1 MLITL
6 NKLVACTPFAKLTA
20 APSEKKGGLHMA
32 DLKIKLQELNVVM
45 FTEVWTDHDKA
56 LAPGTKVFVRGDAVT
71 QNWAKEVWVQDG
83 VEFILVPLAAIQ
95 YIITPTETTPWQSG
109 C

>member
-1 MLITL
+1 MLVTL
-6 NKLVACTPFAKLTA
+6 NKLVACTPFVKLTA

-32 DLKIKLQELNVVM
+32 DLKVKLQELEIVM
-45 FTEVWTDHDKA
+45 FSDHDPS

-71 QNWAKEVWVQDG
+71 QNWAKEVWTQDG
-83 VEFILVPLAAIQ
+83 VEFILVPVTAIQ
-95 YIITPTETTPWQSG
+95 YVNTPAETSPWQSG